1 LTFENLARPEGRLIL
16 RGNAQGGLYMSAAY
30 QKALHTAFRILSQR
44 DHSVAELAR
53 KLVQRGFE
61 KDVIEAVMS
70 ECRRL
75 SYLDDDRFAGG
86 LIRRL
91 KRKGWGPRRI
101 RSEFRRHGLEGQKSD
116 QLLCD
121 AFDAGEELRVA
132 CAVAKK
138 KLAADR
144 NPDPR
149 KCRER
154 VYRFLSGRGFS
165 NAVIHEAIQTVYK
178 SS

>member
-1 LTFENLARPEGRLIL
+1 
-16 RGNAQGGLYMSAAY
+16 MSAAY
-30 QKALHTAFRILSQR
+30 QKALHTALRILTRR

-61 KDVIEAVMS
+61 KDVIEAVLI

-86 LIRRL
+86 LVRRL
-91 KRKGWGPRRI
+91 KRKGWGPLRI
-101 RSEFRRHGLEGQKSD
+101 RNEFHRHGLKGEKSD
-116 QLLCD
+116 QLLRE

-138 KLAADR
+138 KLAASR
-144 NPDPR
+144 TPDPR

-154 VYRFLSGRGFS
+154 VYRFLSARGFS
-165 NAVIHEAIQTVYK
+165 NAVIHEALQTVDK
-178 SS
+178 SP